1 MDPEQDVD
9 SDRPRDAED
18 PGAKDDKVEA
28 SATQEMEPGTISM
41 SVELPE
47 TAPPNPRPEEAAPK
61 TTDPPHHEEAAPV
74 TSDPP
79 HHEEAAPVTTA
90 PPHHEEAAPVTA
102 APPHHEE
109 AAPVLPKEPTMHE
122 LEEQLRIA
130 ELKLEAKRL
139 QLASI
144 CNIVICSILPF
155 RFMHA

>member
-47 TAPPNPRPEEAAPK
+47 TAPPNPRPEEAAPV
-61 TTDPPHHEEAAPV
+61 TT
-74 TSDPP
+74 DPP

-90 PPHHEEAAPVTA
+90 PPHHEEAAPVTT

>member
-47 TAPPNPRPEEAAPK
+47 TAPPNPRPEEAAP
-61 TTDPPHHEEAAPV
+61 
-74 TSDPP
+74 
-79 HHEEAAPVTTA
+79 VTTA
-90 PPHHEEAAPVTA
+90 PPHHEEAAPVTT